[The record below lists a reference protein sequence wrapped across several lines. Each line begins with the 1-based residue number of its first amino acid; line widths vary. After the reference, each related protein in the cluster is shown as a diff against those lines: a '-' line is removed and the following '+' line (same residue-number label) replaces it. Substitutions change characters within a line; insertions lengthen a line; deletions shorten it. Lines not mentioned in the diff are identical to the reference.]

1 MKVGSNPEANRGAGA
16 AQAAQT
22 KPRGKFSE
30 VLKDKK
36 DGCKSTD
43 SEDFA
48 RDSTL
53 INDAPAL
60 LASVTPPAPANNG
73 VVNFGQP
80 AAGAN
85 SEAMVSSL
93 VREITVQMPQGSAKS
108 VDIQF
113 DSRTLQGLHVRIQKS
128 GDNALNVQ
136 FSTASEAVSRLLT
149 NNSRALTEALE
160 QRGYVAPV
168 ITVQR
173 PEGAAAFSSGDSRQ
187 SSRDRGG
194 RNGKE
199 QGGGGQKRR

>member
-1 MKVGSNPEANRGAGA
+1 MKVRSNPEAGPGAGV

-22 KPRGKFSE
+22 TPGKFSE

-36 DGCKSTD
+36 ERRPSAD
-43 SEDFA
+43 SENFTG
-48 RDSTL
+48 DSTL
-53 INDAPAL
+53 FNDVPAGLPSMTPPVPANIGEVNSGQAAPA
-60 LASVTPPAPANNG
+60 T
-73 VVNFGQP
+73 
-80 AAGAN
+80 N
-85 SEAMVSSL
+85 SEALVTSL
-93 VREITVQMPQGSAKS
+93 VREITVNMPPGGVKS

-113 DSRTLQGLHVRIQKS
+113 DSRTLQGLHVRIQKE
-128 GDNALNVQ
+128 GDSALHVQ
-136 FSTASEAVSRLLT
+136 FSTASDAVSQLLT
-149 NNSRALTEALE
+149 NKSQVLAEALQ

-173 PEGAAAFSSGDSRQ
+173 PEGSAAFSSGDARQ

>member
-1 MKVGSNPEANRGAGA
+1 MKVRSNSEASPAGV
-16 AQAAQT
+16 AQAAQNT
-22 KPRGKFSE
+22 PRGKFSE

-36 DGCKSTD
+36 DRRESAD
-43 SEDFA
+43 SEDFT

-53 INDAPAL
+53 LNDAPPG
-60 LASVTPPAPANNG
+60 LACMTPPAPANIG
-73 VVNFGQP
+73 VVNSGQAAP
-80 AAGAN
+80 ATN
-85 SEAMVSSL
+85 SEALVNSL
-93 VREITVQMPQGSAKS
+93 VGEITVKMPPGGVKS

-113 DSRTLQGLHVRIQKS
+113 DSRTLQGLHVRIQKE
-128 GDNALNVQ
+128 GDSALNVQ
-136 FSTASEAVSRLLT
+136 FSTASDAVSRLLT
-149 NNSRALTEALE
+149 NKSQALTEALQ

-173 PEGAAAFSSGDSRQ
+173 PEGSVTFSSGDSRQ